1 MIHITWGLF
10 LSNMCWPQCD
20 MVFIMGS
27 ELATERQ
34 WQNFPDYAAD
44 TWCGVTSRNRKDSS
58 GTKATFHPMIF
69 IFWKVLLNPYGG
81 HKAYMSILDF
91 MNIDV
96 IYSAPGPHIFLD
108 FLALWTLPIAFSL
121 EHFWMEGAL
130 INPTL
135 DTCLPKVLFDIL
147 QPWQAPW
154 SCTLCGVTLRHPDLG
169 ILTSLPLLSC
179 SLFDEASFRTCII
192 LVDHIPEWYQLTFGE
207 NMWGS
212 LPIWIFGS
220 QKEFSIWPDLVTS
233 YGQHRCEIK
242 SVFLQMLVSF
252 PSLH

>member
-81 HKAYMSILDF
+81 HKAYMSILDI

-108 FLALWTLPIAFSL
+108 FSSLVNFTHSILFRAFLNGRCFNKSDIRYLSPKGTLWHTAALTGTLELHPVWG
-121 EHFWMEGAL
+121 H
-130 INPTL
+130 
-135 DTCLPKVLFDIL
+135 PKAPRFGNLNISSIIVLF
-147 QPWQAPW
+147 PVWW
-154 SCTLCGVTLRHPDLG
+154 G
-169 ILTSLPLLSC
+169 I
-179 SLFDEASFRTCII
+179 I
-192 LVDHIPEWYQLTFGE
+192 
-207 NMWGS
+207 
-212 LPIWIFGS
+212 
-220 QKEFSIWPDLVTS
+220 
-233 YGQHRCEIK
+233 
-242 SVFLQMLVSF
+242 
-252 PSLH
+252 